1 MAVVATISS
10 WEKRRPLILAILV
23 LAAAAWLASDGWINW
38 PKQDN
43 AIVRKMLQSHDISA
57 RGKRLLH
64 TWPGWQKAAAAQRLQ
79 FDRFVHRSNFAG
91 WHSVT
96 DIKNQRWIFLVT
108 VVLGLGSLIW
118 FFRVRGRQITAAE
131 GGLILADRTEI
142 HWNNIT
148 AIDNRKWAS
157 HGIVTITYKS
167 AEHQMKQTKMDGV
180 IYENLG
186 PLLNEMAAR
195 ATEAK
200 MIPPT

>member
-10 WEKRRPLILAILV
+10 WEKRRPLILAILI
-23 LAAAAWLASDGWINW
+23 LAAAAWLASDGWVNW
-38 PKQDN
+38 PKQDD
-43 AIVRKMLQSHDISA
+43 AIVQKMLLSHDVSA

-64 TWPGWQKAAAAQRLQ
+64 TWPGWQKAPSAQRLK
-79 FDRFVHRSNFAG
+79 FDQFVHRSNFAG

-118 FFRVRGRQITAAE
+118 FFRVRGRKITAAE
-131 GGLILADRTEI
+131 DGLILSDQTAI
-142 HWNNIT
+142 HWNSIT
-148 AIDNRKWAS
+148 VIDNRKWTS

-167 AEHQMKQTKMDGV
+167 PENGARQVKMDGV

-186 PLLNEMAAR
+186 PLLNEVASR

-200 MIPPT
+200 MIPPV